1 MSLVIPSTPFER
13 AAVRYI
19 RHQRALGKLFR
30 HEGWVIGRLAR
41 FLARRGTPELD
52 ADQFEAWLF
61 RERHTG
67 PTTRRAYALITRRL
81 CIYRRRTEPD
91 CFVPDLL
98 YFPRRVAPI
107 APVIVGPRDIAR
119 MLDTI
124 DSWPPHPQHLLYRA
138 TYRMALVLLY
148 TTGMRLGELAR
159 LVLSDVDLRLR
170 TLRVRESKFHKTRVV
185 PLSRSASAELRR
197 YLMVRLA
204 SPWDISAGAP
214 LLGGQHGSA
223 SFRAYSPTALG
234 HGLRKLYRDAGVHD
248 PLGRFP
254 RVHDL
259 RHSFAVQALLRWYR
273 SGVDVQA
280 KLPHL
285 SMYLGHVS
293 IVSTAYYLHFV
304 PEIAAAA
311 HRRFA
316 RHFAELAQGG
326 AR

>member
-1 MSLVIPSTPFER
+1 MSLAIPSTAFER

-30 HEGWVIGRLAR
+30 HASWIIERLAR
-41 FLARRGTPELD
+41 FLAQRASPDVD
-52 ADQFEAWLF
+52 ADQFEAWL
-61 RERHTG
+61 RSEQHTSS
-67 PTTRRAYALITRRL
+67 TTRRGYALVVRRF
-81 CIYRRRTEPD
+81 CCYRRRTEPN
-91 CFVPDLL
+91 CFIPDPL

-107 APVIVGPRDIAR
+107 TPVIVGPSDIVR

-124 DSWPPHPQHLLYRA
+124 DSWPPNSQHPLYKP
-138 TYRMALVLLY
+138 TYRMALILLY

-159 LVLSDVDLRLR
+159 LTLADVDVKQR
-170 TLRVRESKFHKTRVV
+170 TLRIYASKFHKTRIV
-185 PLSRSASAELRR
+185 PLSYSTTRELRG
-197 YLMVRLA
+197 YLKVRLA
-204 SPWDISAGAP
+204 SPWDISPGAP
-214 LLGGQHGSA
+214 LLGDQHGTA
-223 SFRAYSPTALG
+223 HFRAYAPVSLG
-234 HGLRKLYRDAGVHD
+234 YGLHKLYRDAGVRD
-248 PLGRFP
+248 PQGRYP

-280 KLPHL
+280 KLPQL

-293 IVSTAYYLHFV
+293 IVSTAYYLHFI

-316 RHFAELAQGG
+316 RHFGHLAQGG
-326 AR
+326 AH